1 MQQRCRV
8 GAGRVIGEIIIDAEP
23 ASQVTEA
30 FDDCADTSTD
40 LPGRAGGEIISA
52 LRMFKSVTVDD
63 KAHVRGIEE
72 RRLKSPLVIQ
82 CRHILR
88 GRGTRRLAR
97 QHLFIVAV
105 QR

>member
-1 MQQRCRV
+1 MQERRC
-8 GAGRVIGEIIIDAEP
+8 AGCRWIIGKVVIDAEP

-40 LPGRAGGEIISA
+40 LPGRAGGEISSA

-72 RRLKSPLVIQ
+72 RRLKSPLVIH

-88 GRGTRRLAR
+88 GWGTRRIAR